1 MEEYIINHSE
11 QGAICGALM
20 LGITLRKF
28 FSKAPKEVRK
38 AISSEECKIFDEL
51 EDKNETKSFSLNLEE
66 MIILRYMLKYFAK
79 IVEDIRYFENCH
91 IVLAEKFAEKVIS
104 DILAKESER
113 QILKITREEIK
124 L

>member
-79 IVEDIRYFENCH
+79 IVEDIKYFEDDH
-91 IVLAEKFAEKVIS
+91 AILAEKIS
-104 DILAKESER
+104 ERIITDILAKESER